1 MRAENGQTVP
11 GRNGTSAAWPTKPKA
26 SLSTNRPPTSSRP
39 GTATRYERNETRI
52 LVTAAA
58 IIAGIAQEQIAA
70 HPGASWIRLARATA
84 AEFAAAGVGAAIG
97 SLIAVPG
104 VALIMS
110 LYYFITNRFTIPA
123 IQAHEARGREEGREW
138 ANRAWSEWNQRRLAH
153 EAQGI
158 PFNEPPPDRQPP
170 RNGEQL

>member
-1 MRAENGQTVP
+1 M
-11 GRNGTSAAWPTKPKA
+11 
-26 SLSTNRPPTSSRP
+26 
-39 GTATRYERNETRI
+39 TRYERSETRI
-52 LVTAAA
+52 IGITVPM
-58 IIAGIAQEQIAA
+58 IAGIAQEQIAA
-70 HPGASWIRLARATA
+70 HPGASWVRLARATA

-110 LYYFITNRFTIPA
+110 LYHFITNCFTIPA
-123 IQAHEARGREEGREW
+123 IR
-138 ANRAWSEWNQRRLAH
+138 AH

-170 RNGEQL
+170 RKGNPL

>member
-1 MRAENGQTVP
+1 M
-11 GRNGTSAAWPTKPKA
+11 
-26 SLSTNRPPTSSRP
+26 
-39 GTATRYERNETRI
+39 TRYERSETRI
-52 LVTAAA
+52 IGITVSM
-58 IIAGIAQEQIAA
+58 IAGIAQEQIAA
-70 HPGASWIRLARATA
+70 HPGASWVRLARATA

-110 LYYFITNRFTIPA
+110 LYHFITNRFTIPA
-123 IQAHEARGREEGREW
+123 IQAHEAHGEARGREEGREEGVIEGQER

-158 PFNEPPPDRQPP
+158 PLNEPPPDQQPP
-170 RNGEQL
+170 RKGKQP